1 MGHCNLLLPCL
12 VSIGGGLVF
21 GYELAI
27 ISGALL
33 QLRVD
38 FALSCVQQEVL
49 VSALLVGALLA
60 SVVGGSL
67 IDWHGRRKSIL
78 FSSGLTLAGT
88 VLLLITSYPALV
100 VGRATVGFAMCISSM
115 SCCIFVSELVRPER
129 RGLIVSLYEV
139 GITVG
144 ILAAYAVNYMMADTP
159 DGWKWMFGVA
169 AVPTVVQLVTLW
181 YLPSNTQTNHAH
193 KHLFNQMKNQE
204 TTYNCLS
211 LFHTKDNMR
220 TRTMIGLA
228 LVLFQQF
235 SGQPNVLLYASTI
248 FYELGFHSHT
258 AAVLASVGLGLVK
271 VLSTLFSMTLTDRV
285 GRRPL
290 LIGGC
295 FFMAVSLIMIGLLS
309 TQTHV
314 EEMSCITKDVV
325 SNSNMTRTHEPQI
338 TVEYLNETMINGGTE
353 VKPSVASPLNTPAAK
368 WVILLSLMA
377 AVSAYSVGFG
387 PMTWLLLSEIFPTE
401 VRGRAFAFTNCFNWS
416 AHLLVTFTFLNIID
430 NIGLPRLFVLY
441 GTIAAVAA
449 VILCKILPE
458 TKGKSLE
465 EIDQELRLNR
475 FYQNEDCCGFLS
487 RRNSAP
493 QYHKVHCQDIGLPVA
508 LEGQH

>member
-1 MGHCNLLLPCL
+1 MGKSLLLPCL

-60 SVVGGSL
+60 SVLGGSL
-67 IDWHGRRKSIL
+67 IDWQGRRRSIV

-88 VLLLITSYPALV
+88 VMLLISAYPALV
-100 VGRATVGFAMCISSM
+100 LGRATVGFAMCISSM
-115 SCCIFVSELVRPER
+115 SCCIFVSELVRPEH
-129 RGLIVSLYEV
+129 RGVLVSLYEV

-144 ILAAYAVNYMMADTP
+144 ILAAYAVNYIMADTRY
-159 DGWKWMFGVA
+159 GWKWMFGLA
-169 AVPTVVQLVTLW
+169 AVPTMVQLVSIW
-181 YLPSNTQTNHAH
+181 CLPSNVQSNCA
-193 KHLFNQMKNQE
+193 QIKNQE
-204 TTYNCLS
+204 PTRGYNYLS

-235 SGQPNVLLYASTI
+235 TGQPNVLLYASTI
-248 FYELGFHSHT
+248 FYTLGFHSHT

-271 VLSTLFSMTLTDRV
+271 VLSTLLSVTLSDRV

-295 FFMAVSLIMIGLLS
+295 SVMAVSLFIIGLLC
-309 TQTHV
+309 THSHV
-314 EEMSCITKDVV
+314 QEISCVSKGVISNTNITK
-325 SNSNMTRTHEPQI
+325 THETHI
-338 TVEYLNETMINGGTE
+338 TVKNFNETTINSGILPE
-353 VKPSVASPLNTPAAK
+353 VKPSVSSPLNSTTAN
-368 WVILLSLMA
+368 WVVLLSLMA
-377 AVSAYSVGFG
+377 AVSAYSIGFG

-401 VRGRAFAFTNCFNWS
+401 VRGRAFAFTSCFNWS
-416 AHLLVTFTFLNIID
+416 AHVLVTFTFLHLID
-430 NIGLPRLFVLY
+430 AIGLPSLFLLY
-441 GTIAAVAA
+441 GTIAVVAA
-449 VILCKILPE
+449 AIFCKILPE
-458 TKGKSLE
+458 TKCKSLE
-465 EIDQELRLNR
+465 DIDMELQILLHINA
-475 FYQNEDCCGFLS
+475 S
-487 RRNSAP
+487 RR
-493 QYHKVHCQDIGLPVA
+493 GLT
-508 LEGQH
+508 